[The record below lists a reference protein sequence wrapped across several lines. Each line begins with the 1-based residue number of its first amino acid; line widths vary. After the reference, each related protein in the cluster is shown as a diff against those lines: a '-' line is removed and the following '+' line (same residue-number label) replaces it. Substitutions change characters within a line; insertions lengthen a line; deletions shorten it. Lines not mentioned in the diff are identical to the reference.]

1 MAILQA
7 RAVVKVRDGMW
18 DKAIGVA
25 AQQAADANTRPGTL
39 AYEIY
44 RDDEGHRLIN
54 IAAYRDADAW
64 LAHTRSNPFSRAY
77 MSTCEL
83 ESLEVHGEPTAE
95 LLEIIHSFGGAVVY
109 PAVPHG

>member
-7 RAVVKVRDGMW
+7 RAVVKVREGMW
-18 DKAIGVA
+18 EQALAIA

-44 RDDEGHRLIN
+44 RDDDGQRLVN

-64 LAHTRSNPFSRAY
+64 LAHTRSNPYSRSY
-77 MSTCEL
+77 MSTCDL
-83 ESLEVHGEPTAE
+83 ESLEVHGNPTPE
-95 LLEIIHSFGGAVVY
+95 LLEIIHSFGSAVVY
-109 PAVPHG
+109 PAVPHE